1 MANEALKKMLEIG
14 KRVDELTTNN
24 GQYPNKAPRRS
35 IEEQIQSLDNQVYG
49 QYVPSAEEKSTYDPQ
64 AEMKRI
70 AEREAQGGGYNKN
83 TKVPSRILESI
94 LQNPCNLDPEI
105 YEDQNMAALTRR
117 LSGRMPGIKNV
128 HEIQKKLDEADR
140 QKQSVSESLKPKTTT
155 FESSQ
160 QTTVDYSLIK
170 TIVESALDEKITKLK
185 TDIINE
191 NVSHQNSNSLNVM
204 KMGDKFL
211 FLDDQ
216 DNVYECKM
224 HYIGK
229 NKKKKQ

>member
-1 MANEALKKMLEIG
+1 
-14 KRVDELTTNN
+14 
-24 GQYPNKAPRRS
+24 
-35 IEEQIQSLDNQVYG
+35 
-49 QYVPSAEEKSTYDPQ
+49 
-64 AEMKRI
+64 
-70 AEREAQGGGYNKN
+70 
-83 TKVPSRILESI
+83 
-94 LQNPCNLDPEI
+94 
-105 YEDQNMAALTRR
+105 MAALTRR

-155 FESSQ
+155 FGASQ

-191 NVSHQNSNSLNVM
+191 NVSHQNGTSLNVM